1 MSTRPHF
8 HITKQLKKYDD
19 AILGDDEQLGVITC
33 LQQLSEQNKRI
44 TQELD
49 RLRRRLMEASLGD
62 ESQIGS
68 DN

>member
-1 MSTRPHF
+1 MSTRPHI
-8 HITKQLKKYDD
+8 HITKQLKKYDN

-62 ESQIGS
+62 SQIGQES
-68 DN
+68 